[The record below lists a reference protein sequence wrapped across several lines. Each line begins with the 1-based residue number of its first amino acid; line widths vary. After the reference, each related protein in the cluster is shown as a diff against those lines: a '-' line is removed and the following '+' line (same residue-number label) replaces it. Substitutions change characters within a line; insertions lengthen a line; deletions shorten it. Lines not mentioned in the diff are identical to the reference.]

1 MAGIKYIK
9 INRIDQSGIDN
20 TNTLQS
26 LDKILIKYHDIGIQT
41 YDVINITEYSSYYL
55 YYIIPQNSLTSSTDN
70 TILHHHVSGT
80 SYNSFTTD
88 GTHELENYTSSF
100 LSPLGWFNTSSGY
113 YTLNKTPNIPIQIS
127 GSGTVTYSG
136 AGLYSL
142 NIRISSSINGTIK
155 IEQIDVLGPGSS
167 SFNISSSISNL
178 IETEQI
184 NLVFVNTP
192 SAGNTTVTASLLI
205 TQSISPTSSIIDQVI
220 FEPASIDSFVNS
232 DYEVLFNNVST
243 GRFSRRFMDLD
254 YNEGILTPV
263 NFDQVINQSAVKAE
277 VQDYYYK
284 YKRHT
289 LPRYEGS
296 RLYAANFNYYTKPT
310 QSADFANGEVQ
321 QPWGGDNTKGG
332 DVLASN
338 PSTYIAYFEWIGGSP
353 PEYKNGA
360 GAKIKYLINENGD
373 TFAPLLDDPYYN
385 NLIDSFDSNKLAQV
399 IQINTKANI
408 DPNSSY
414 YPVYRAG
421 KQFAP
426 IIYSQTGSSTAS
438 ISTMS
443 FGDNSSTTDFKFQ
456 AFASGT
462 FYQDGGSF
470 PGEAVNFST
479 SSGYTPTNVTWSA
492 APNNHILFNVAAS
505 NNRVKLKTK
514 LTFYATTF
522 SPLITN
528 QNDPRGDCNV
538 IVQIQKTATTFD
550 GTNTEILAQLNF
562 PVGLEETI
570 SKTLETSYFYT
581 ETSVKYRV
589 AVFYESELG
598 ALYISLPGSFL
609 VMPELYSSLEIYS
622 GSGQFFFKTGSLSK
636 NILTGSS
643 QINEIIYGR
652 DQVDVANSGYFTTLP
667 FSVRV
672 GDTIRFEY
680 NENKSY
686 YIKEVATPAD
696 SGSLFLTLD
705 RNVDIGT
712 NVNSFLIRRLVD
724 DPSFIILDD
733 IAASNVNGGGFLIPQ
748 YISPNLKEKLPFI
761 IKKLSTENL
770 I

>member
-9 INRIDQSGIDN
+9 INRIDQEGRDN
-20 TNTLQS
+20 TTTLQS
-26 LDKILIKYHDIGIQT
+26 LDKILIKYHDIGVQT
-41 YDVINITEYSSYYL
+41 YDVINITEYGSYYL
-55 YYIIPQNSLTSSTDN
+55 YYIIPQNSLTSSIDN
-70 TILHHHVSGT
+70 TILHYHVSGT

-88 GTHELENYTSSF
+88 GTHELQNYTASF
-100 LSPLGWFNTSSGY
+100 LSPSGWFDTSSGY
-113 YTLNKTPNIPIQIS
+113 YTLDKTPNIPIQIS

-167 SFNISSSISNL
+167 SFNISSSVSTLLEN
-178 IETEQI
+178 EKI

-220 FEPASIDSFVNS
+220 FEPSIAENFVNS
-232 DYEVLFNNVST
+232 NYEVLFNNVST
-243 GRFSRRFMDLD
+243 GRFSKRFMDLD
-254 YNEGILTPV
+254 YNEGILIPV
-263 NFDQVINQSAVKAE
+263 NFNQVVNQSAVRAE
-277 VQDYYYK
+277 IQDYYYK
-284 YKRHT
+284 YKRHI
-289 LPRYEGS
+289 LPRYDGS
-296 RLYAANFNYYTKPT
+296 RLIAANFNYYTKPT
-310 QSADFANGEVQ
+310 QSADFANGETQ

-360 GAKIKYLINENGD
+360 GAKIRYLINENGD
-373 TFAPLLDDPYYN
+373 TFAPLLDDSYYF

-399 IQINTKANI
+399 IQINTIANI

-414 YPVYRAG
+414 YPIYRAG

-426 IIYSQTGSSTAS
+426 IIYSQTGSSTKS
-438 ISTMS
+438 VSTMS
-443 FGDNSSTTDFKFQ
+443 FGDNSNTTDFKFQ
-456 AFASGT
+456 AFASGN

-470 PGEAVNFST
+470 PGEAINFVT
-479 SSGYTPTNVTWSA
+479 SSGYLPTNVTWSA
-492 APNNHILFNVAAS
+492 APDNHISFSIAAS
-505 NNRVKLKTK
+505 DNRVKLKTK

-528 QNDPRGDCNV
+528 QNDPRGTCN
-538 IVQIQKTATTFD
+538 IVLQIQSTPTIFD
-550 GTNTEILAQLNF
+550 GANTSILAQLNF
-562 PVGLEETI
+562 DLGLEKTV
-570 SKTLETSYFYT
+570 SKTLETNYFYT
-581 ETSVKYRV
+581 ETSKKYRV

-598 ALYISLPGSFL
+598 ALYISLPGSFNVL
-609 VMPELYSSLEIYS
+609 PELYSSLEIYS

-636 NILTGSS
+636 HILTGSS

-652 DQVDVANSGYFTTLP
+652 DQVDIANSGYFTTIP
-667 FSVRV
+667 FNLRI

-686 YIKEVATPAD
+686 YIKEIATPAD

-705 RNVDIGT
+705 RDVDNGT
-712 NVNSFLIRRLVD
+712 NVDSFLIRRLVD

-748 YISPNLKEKLPFI
+748 YISPSMREKLPSI

>member
-9 INRIDQSGIDN
+9 INRIDQDGRDN
-20 TNTLQS
+20 TTTLQS
-26 LDKILIKYHDIGIQT
+26 LDKILIKYNDIGIQT

-70 TILHHHVSGT
+70 TILNHHVSGT
-80 SYNSFTTD
+80 SYNSYITNGFHNITNFTT
-88 GTHELENYTSSF
+88 SF
-100 LSPLGWFNTSSGY
+100 STPLGWFDTSSGI
-113 YTLNKTPNIPIQIS
+113 YTFGKTPNIPIQIS
-127 GSGTVTYSG
+127 SSGNITYG
-136 AGLYSL
+136 AGLMSL
-142 NIRISSSINGTIK
+142 NVIISSSINGILK
-155 IEQIDVLGPGSS
+155 LEQIDVLGPGSS
-167 SFNISSSISNL
+167 SFNISSSLVSLENEEIRL
-178 IETEQI
+178 I
-184 NLVFVNTP
+184 FVNP
-192 SAGNTTVTASLLI
+192 PASGNMTVTASLII

-232 DYEVLFNNVST
+232 DYDVLFNNVST
-243 GRFSRRFMDLD
+243 GRFSKRFMDLD
-254 YNEGILTPV
+254 YNEGILVPV
-263 NFDQVINQSAVKAE
+263 NFDQVINQSAVRAE

-284 YKRHT
+284 YKRHI

-296 RLYAANFNYYTKPT
+296 RLYAANFNYFTKPT
-310 QSADFANGEVQ
+310 ESADFANGEVQ

-332 DVLASN
+332 DILASN
-338 PSTYIAYFEWIGGSP
+338 PATYIAYFEWIGGSP

-373 TFAPLLDDPYYN
+373 TFAPLLDDPFYF

-399 IQINTKANI
+399 IQINTIANI
-408 DPNSSY
+408 DPNQSY

-426 IIYSQTGSSTAS
+426 IIYSQTGSATAS

-443 FGDNSSTTDFKFQ
+443 FGDNSNTTDFKFQ

-470 PGEAVNFST
+470 PGEAVNFTT

-528 QNDPRGDCNV
+528 QNDPRGTCNV
-538 IVQIQKTATTFD
+538 ILQIQKTATTFD
-550 GTNTEILAQLNF
+550 GSNTEVLAQLNF
-562 PVGLEETI
+562 SVGLEETI
-570 SKTLETSYFYT
+570 SKVLETPYFYT
-581 ETSVKYRV
+581 ETSVKYRI
-589 AVFYESELG
+589 AVFYESDLG

-609 VMPELYSSLEIYS
+609 VLPELYSSLEIYS

-652 DQVDVANSGYFTTLP
+652 DQVDIANSGYFTTLP
-667 FSVRV
+667 FNVRV

-712 NVNSFLIRRLVD
+712 NLNSFLIRRLVD

-748 YISPNLKEKLPFI
+748 YISPSLKAQLPTI